1 MKSIFQVLT
10 WSLNS
15 LGKGYNPE
23 RRHDGKKWLK
33 SLDKARAGQAGMLY
47 LTKLP
52 SSKSGL
58 TGTGTNIGWGQPHGT
73 RTLGC
78 VGCAKPSPM
87 NGDPWAKKRERRIA

>member
-33 SLDKARAGQAGMLY
+33 SLDKARAGQAGMP
-47 LTKLP
+47 LP
-52 SSKSGL
+52 ALIQIRADWDWYQHWMGAA
-58 TGTGTNIGWGQPHGT
+58 P

-87 NGDPWAKKRERRIA
+87 NGDPWAKKKERRIA